1 MMKIAKVNNMKQVI
15 GFSII
20 GILIIGWV
28 ALGISILSAVY
39 EDIAYF
45 TRLFSAIIVFIIYT
59 VFLMYITGYGDRAET
74 WLYKCKLW
82 ITSKVNYFKSK

>member
-1 MMKIAKVNNMKQVI
+1 MKVTKTNNMRQVI
-15 GFSII
+15 GISII
-20 GILIIGWV
+20 GLLIIGWV

-59 VFLMYITGYGDRAET
+59 VFLMYITGYGDNVEVWLSKCKT
-74 WLYKCKLW
+74 WL
-82 ITSKVNYFKSK
+82 TTKVNYFKSK